1 MADWKVIPDSSL
13 RHKHY
18 NGGWQTNYESDL
30 HGGYAGNDD
39 NGKKHCTVIRF
50 KSPVTGTY
58 NLKFTIPFVR
68 SDRNSKMVTEGTFY
82 VKLQSTDITDIDK
95 RPISSTSGVVTKN
108 WAADDLEVHKVTV
121 YKVGTFKKD
130 SYYYLVINA
139 DSIIEVGHTGHDSDW
154 YVGIDTSYH
163 TAVGKGTV
171 SITDNGNNTFTIKGT
186 KGANG
191 TNNPAKGFYLN
202 WSYDSAKYDKTAG
215 KDKNITNVTLECTTS
230 RRTVYAKCITDATYD
245 PDSEVKASKEILRYS
260 APNDPGEPVLT
271 ASSFKNNRLTV
282 KQNWTYSWARAS
294 AVTAN
299 SPIKGYRIRIY
310 KNGDQPAD
318 RILGLTASGKTITQ
332 GTGTADY
339 VDVPTTTSDA
349 TAEDFS
355 ITFNPTNLGFKP
367 GDTVQIGIFAWA
379 TNGAGAILWSGG
391 GKSEN
396 QVMSDITPVQNSGVI
411 RVKVKGEWKE
421 GQVYVKT
428 AGKWKEAE
436 TVLVKTPKGWKESE

>member
-1 MADWKVIPDSSL
+1 VLVQGDMDSRTPTSAKIRFVVNFTTIPNLSTTDGYYILYNVNNSPSDIGTHLIKLKAANSSWVQNQDGLKVGDKTLTLPKTYSDEDYTIQDL
-13 RHKHY
+13 WICNTGK
-18 NGGWQTNYESDL
+18 GTVDQTNKTVTYASGTKTFNTWFAAGGARERYVAKFGSDQ
-30 HGGYAGNDD
+30 
-39 NGKKHCTVIRF
+39 T
-50 KSPVTGTY
+50 
-58 NLKFTIPFVR
+58 
-68 SDRNSKMVTEGTFY
+68 
-82 VKLQSTDITDIDK
+82 
-95 RPISSTSGVVTKN
+95 
-108 WAADDLEVHKVTV
+108 
-121 YKVGTFKKD
+121 TFKGP
-130 SYYYLVINA
+130 VATN
-139 DSIIEVGHTGHDSDW
+139 
-154 YVGIDTSYH
+154 
-163 TAVGKGTV
+163 VGKGTV
-171 SITDNGNNTFTIKGT
+171 SITDNGNNTFKISGT

-191 TNNPAKGFYLN
+191 TNNTAEGFSLK
-202 WSYDSAKYDKTAG
+202 WSYDSAKYDTATTNG
-215 KDKNITNVTLECTTS
+215 ANITLAGTTS
-230 RRTVYAKCITDATYD
+230 TRTVYAKCITDATYG
-245 PDSEVKASKEILRYS
+245 PDSEVVTSKIIKRYS
-260 APNDPGEPVLT
+260 APHNPGKPALT
-271 ASSFKNNRLTV
+271 SGSFKNGRLTV
-282 KQNWTYSWARAS
+282 KQNWTYSWTKAS

-349 TAEDFS
+349 TADNFS

-367 GDTVQIGIFAWA
+367 GDTVQISIFAWT

-396 QVMSDITPVQNSGVI
+396 QVMSDSTPVQNSGVI